1 MSRKTGGIISILSI
15 ILSPLLGG
23 LVGKIVAASD
33 ILRFSHSYLD
43 DAICLVSMIAWIVAS
58 VIFYLAFAGKD

>member
-43 DAICLVSMIAWIVAS
+43 DAICLVGMIAWIVAS
-58 VIFYLAFAGKD
+58 VIFYFAFASKD